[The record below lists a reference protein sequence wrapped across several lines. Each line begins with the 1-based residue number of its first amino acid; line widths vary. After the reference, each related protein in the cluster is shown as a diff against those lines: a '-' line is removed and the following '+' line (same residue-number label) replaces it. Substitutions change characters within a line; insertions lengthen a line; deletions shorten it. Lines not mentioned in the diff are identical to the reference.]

1 MFESILV
8 VCTGNICRSPI
19 GERYLRK
26 MMPNKIVD
34 SAGTGALIGHGADLT
49 AIKVAEAHDLC
60 LEGHK
65 ARQLTS
71 SIAKQYDLILVMER
85 SHVEQI
91 GSIAPEVRGKIM
103 LFGHWL
109 DRKNIPD
116 PYKKSE
122 EAFELVYKLIEQAG
136 SLWASKL
143 AS

>member
-71 SIAKQYDLILVMER
+71 SIARQYDSDSCNGTFTCR
-85 SHVEQI
+85 TNWKHC
-91 GSIAPEVRGKIM
+91 A
-103 LFGHWL
+103 
-109 DRKNIPD
+109 
-116 PYKKSE
+116 
-122 EAFELVYKLIEQAG
+122 
-136 SLWASKL
+136 
-143 AS
+143 